1 RRMIGED
8 IKLESSLLPNI
19 RPIRADVTQI
29 EQILMNLVVNARD
42 AMPRGGTI
50 TVETSNHFLDEN
62 YSRTHLEVRPGE
74 YVMMAVTDT
83 GTGMD
88 AATQQR
94 MFEPFFTTKP
104 EGRGTGLGLATV
116 YGIVKQMN
124 GSIYVYSELGRGTT
138 FKIYF
143 PVAMD
148 IKIENETTAI
158 QATLPR
164 PSETILLVEDDD
176 LVRRSAQRIL
186 QGAGYQVI
194 TVNNPGDAIT
204 TVQQRK
210 DPIHLLFSDV
220 VMPGMSGSEL
230 WAAVRKE
237 REVPALFMSG
247 YTDDAIVRHGILEGD
262 LPFLAKPFSK
272 QSLLE
277 KVREALHPAPG
288 A

>member
-1 RRMIGED
+1 LAPD
-8 IKLESSLLPNI
+8 I

-29 EQILMNLVVNARD
+29 EQVLMNLVVNARD

-50 TVETSNHFLDEN
+50 TLETSNQYLDEN
-62 YSRTHLEVRPGE
+62 YARTHLEVRPGD

-88 AATQQR
+88 AETLRR

-116 YGIVKQMN
+116 YGIVKQMS
-124 GSIYVYSELGRGTT
+124 GSIYVYSEPGKGTT
-138 FKIYF
+138 FKLYF

-148 IKIENETTAI
+148 VQMESEVA
-158 QATLPR
+158 AALVAAPR
-164 PSETILLVEDDD
+164 PTETILLVEDDD

-194 TVNNPGDAIT
+194 TVTNPGDAIA
-204 TVQQRK
+204 TVRQRPG
-210 DPIHLLFSDV
+210 PIHLLFSDV

-230 WAAVRKE
+230 WAAIRRE
-237 REVPALFMSG
+237 REVPVLFMSG

-277 KVREALHPAPG
+277 KVREALHPAP
-288 A
+288 